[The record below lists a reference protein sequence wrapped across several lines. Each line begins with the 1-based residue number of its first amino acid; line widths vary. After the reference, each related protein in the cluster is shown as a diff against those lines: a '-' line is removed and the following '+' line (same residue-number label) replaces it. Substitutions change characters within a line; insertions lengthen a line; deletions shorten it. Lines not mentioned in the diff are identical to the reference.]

1 MGAQAIRR
9 YCIHTVNAVSACCR
23 ARARARDHGEPPRR
37 AANDESAHPVV
48 EAPDAWMDSTQSPVL
63 CSLEPTLEIRSST
76 AMAHGTTADEPDNCR
91 HSPSRYEVAVRTLC
105 ELTAKQG
112 DLDMRF
118 TPSPSAEEG
127 VTGHRV
133 IGARRGA
140 DYETEISLSA
150 DYALLHVRGR
160 ADGYDPHAHQLEEF
174 KTYRGDVDRI
184 PANHRALHWAQ
195 LRMYGWLLC
204 QARGCS
210 EIRLALVY
218 FNIADEEET
227 VFVEVQ
233 SAHALQEHFEAH
245 CQRFLDWARSEAAH
259 RASRDQALEALRF
272 PHPALHA
279 GQRQLAE
286 AVYRS
291 VQEGRALLAQAPTGS
306 GKTMGAL
313 FPALKAMPS
322 TRLDKLFYLVAKT
335 SGRRLALDAL
345 RKIKSARTSLP
356 LRVLELVA
364 RNKAC
369 EFPGNTCDGAGCPLA
384 RGFYD
389 RLPVA
394 RAQAMK
400 LEIFDGRAV
409 RELALKHGLC
419 PYYLGQELARWS
431 DVIVGDY
438 NYYFDLNAAL
448 HGWTVAEGW
457 RVCVQ
462 VDEAHNLL
470 ERARKMYT
478 VALDSRAFD
487 AARRSA
493 PGELARNFAA
503 VNRFWQELIE
513 AQGER
518 YRVYESLPVAL
529 LTALQEFVTAVTEY
543 WTTHPPR
550 RGDELQEVFFDVV
563 RFCRLAGAFDV
574 CTLFEIAKCV
584 ERDPALYSQVRSV
597 LCLRNILPRRF
608 LAPRFAAAHA
618 AILFSATLAPYDFYL
633 DVLGLEKGAGRLDV
647 ASPFGSEQLT
657 VKIVPSIST
666 RYRDRGRSL
675 GPIADLIAEQFTA
688 QPGNYLAFFSSF
700 EYLNGVAAQVAARY
714 PTVPIW
720 TQEPQMAE
728 PQRDLFLARFVV
740 DGRGVGFAVLG
751 GAFAEGIDLP
761 GSRLIGA
768 FIATLGLPPT
778 DAVNA
783 EIERRL
789 NAMFGSGYEYTYL
802 YPGVQKV
809 IQAAGR
815 VIRAPS
821 DRGVLYLIDDRFARA
836 EVRSLLPRWWRINE
850 VDHRARLERK
860 AG

>member
-1 MGAQAIRR
+1 
-9 YCIHTVNAVSACCR
+9 
-23 ARARARDHGEPPRR
+23 
-37 AANDESAHPVV
+37 
-48 EAPDAWMDSTQSPVL
+48 
-63 CSLEPTLEIRSST
+63 
-76 AMAHGTTADEPDNCR
+76 MAHGTTADEPNQRR
-91 HSPSRYEVAVRTLC
+91 HSLAKYEVAVRTLC
-105 ELTAKQG
+105 ELTAKRG

-127 VTGHRV
+127 VAGHRV

-140 DYETEISLSA
+140 DYETEINLAA
-150 DYALLHVRGR
+150 DYSLLHVRGR
-160 ADGYDPHAHQLEEF
+160 ADGYDPHAQQLEEF

-195 LRMYGWLLC
+195 LRVYGWLMC

-227 VFVEVQ
+227 IFAEVQ
-233 SAHALQEHFEAH
+233 SARALQEHFEEH
-245 CQRFLDWARSEAAH
+245 CQRFLDWARSESAH

-279 GQRQLAE
+279 GQRQLAQ

-291 VQEGRALLAQAPTGS
+291 IQEGRALLAQAPTGS
-306 GKTMGAL
+306 GKTLGAL

-345 RKIKSARTSLP
+345 RAIRASHPSLP

-369 EFPGNTCDGAGCPLA
+369 EFPDNTCDGASCPLA

-389 RLPVA
+389 RLPDA
-394 RAQAMK
+394 RAEAMK
-400 LEIFDGRAV
+400 LENFDGCSV

-448 HGWTVAEGW
+448 HGWTVGEGW
-457 RVCVQ
+457 RICVQ

-470 ERARKMYT
+470 ERARNMYT
-478 VALDSRAFD
+478 VALDSRAFA
-487 AARRSA
+487 AARRAA
-493 PGELARNFAA
+493 PVELESTFAA
-503 VNRFWQELIE
+503 VIRFWQALIE
-513 AQGER
+513 GQGER
-518 YRVYESLPVAL
+518 YRVHANLPDAFL
-529 LTALQEFVTAVTEY
+529 SALQEFVVAVSEY

-550 RGDELQEVFFDVV
+550 REDELQEVFFDVV
-563 RFCRLAGAFDV
+563 RFCRLAGVFDD
-574 CTLFEIAKCV
+574 CTLFEISV
-584 ERDPALYSQVRSV
+584 ERDPSAYSQLRSV

-618 AILFSATLAPYDFYL
+618 AILFSATLAPHDFYL
-633 DVLGLEKGAGRLDV
+633 DVLGLQAETGRLDI
-647 ASPFGSEQLT
+647 ASPFDSEQLT
-657 VKIVPSIST
+657 VRIVPSIST

-675 GPIADLIAEQFTA
+675 GPIADLIAAQFTA

-700 EYLNGVAAQVAARY
+700 EYLNGVAAEVAARY
-714 PTVPIW
+714 PTIPLW
-720 TQEPQMAE
+720 TQEPRMAE
-728 PQRDLFLARFVV
+728 PRRDCFIARFVV
-740 DGRGVGFAVLG
+740 DGCGVGFAVLG

-768 FIATLGLPPT
+768 FIATLGLPPA
-778 DAVNA
+778 DVVNA
-783 EIERRL
+783 EMERRL
-789 NAMFGSGYEYTYL
+789 SAMFGSGYEYTYL

-815 VIRAPS
+815 VIRARS

-836 EVRSLLPRWWRINE
+836 EVRSLLPKWWHINT
-850 VDHRARLERK
+850 VDHRAPAK
-860 AG
+860 CATG

>member
-1 MGAQAIRR
+1 
-9 YCIHTVNAVSACCR
+9 
-23 ARARARDHGEPPRR
+23 
-37 AANDESAHPVV
+37 
-48 EAPDAWMDSTQSPVL
+48 
-63 CSLEPTLEIRSST
+63 
-76 AMAHGTTADEPDNCR
+76 MAHGTTADEPNQRR
-91 HSPSRYEVAVRTLC
+91 HSLAKYEVAVRTLC
-105 ELTAKQG
+105 ELTAKRG

-127 VTGHRV
+127 VAGHRV

-140 DYETEISLSA
+140 DYETEINLAA
-150 DYALLHVRGR
+150 DYSLLHVRGR
-160 ADGYDPHAHQLEEF
+160 ADGYDPHAQQLEEF
-174 KTYRGDVDRI
+174 KTHRGDVDRI

-195 LRMYGWLLC
+195 LRVYGWLMC

-227 VFVEVQ
+227 VFAEVQ
-233 SAHALQEHFEAH
+233 SARALQEHFEEH
-245 CQRFLDWARSEAAH
+245 CQRFLDWARSESAH

-279 GQRQLAE
+279 GQRQLAQ

-291 VQEGRALLAQAPTGS
+291 IQEGRALLAQAPTGS
-306 GKTMGAL
+306 GKTLGAL

-345 RKIKSARTSLP
+345 RAIRASQPSLP

-369 EFPGNTCDGAGCPLA
+369 EFPDNTCDGASCPLA

-389 RLPVA
+389 RLPDA
-394 RAQAMK
+394 RAEAMK
-400 LEIFDGRAV
+400 LENFDGCSV

-448 HGWTVAEGW
+448 HGWTVGEGW
-457 RVCVQ
+457 RICVQ

-470 ERARKMYT
+470 ERARNMYT
-478 VALDSRAFD
+478 VALDSRAFA
-487 AARRSA
+487 AARRAA
-493 PGELARNFAA
+493 PVELESTFAA
-503 VNRFWQELIE
+503 VIRFWQALIE
-513 AQGER
+513 GQGER
-518 YRVYESLPVAL
+518 YRVHANLPDAFL
-529 LTALQEFVTAVTEY
+529 SALQEFVVAVSEY

-550 RGDELQEVFFDVV
+550 REDELQEVFFDVV
-563 RFCRLAGAFDV
+563 RFCRLAGVFDD
-574 CTLFEIAKCV
+574 CTLFEISV
-584 ERDPALYSQVRSV
+584 ERDPSAYSQLRSV

-618 AILFSATLAPYDFYL
+618 AILFSATLAPHDFYL
-633 DVLGLEKGAGRLDV
+633 DVLGLQAETGRLDI
-647 ASPFGSEQLT
+647 ASPFDSEQLT
-657 VKIVPSIST
+657 VRIVPSIST

-675 GPIADLIAEQFTA
+675 GPIADLIAAQFTA

-700 EYLNGVAAQVAARY
+700 EYLNGVAAEVAARY
-714 PTVPIW
+714 PTIPLW
-720 TQEPQMAE
+720 TQEPRMAE
-728 PQRDLFLARFVV
+728 PRRDRFIARFVV
-740 DGRGVGFAVLG
+740 GGCGVGFAVLG

-768 FIATLGLPPT
+768 FIATLGLPPA
-778 DAVNA
+778 DVVNA
-783 EIERRL
+783 EMERRL
-789 NAMFGSGYEYTYL
+789 SAMFGSGYEYTYL

-815 VIRAPS
+815 VIRARS

-836 EVRSLLPRWWRINE
+836 EVRSLLPKWWHINT
-850 VDHRARLERK
+850 VDHRAPAK
-860 AG
+860 CATG

>member
-1 MGAQAIRR
+1 MPGW
-9 YCIHTVNAVSACCR
+9 T
-23 ARARARDHGEPPRR
+23 ARKARFYARLT
-37 AANDESAHPVV
+37 PV
-48 EAPDAWMDSTQSPVL
+48 Q
-63 CSLEPTLEIRSST
+63 IRSSNV
-76 AMAHGTTADEPDNCR
+76 MAHGTTADEPDHR
-91 HSPSRYEVAVRTLC
+91 RPSSAKYEVAVRTLC
-105 ELTAKQG
+105 ELTAKRG

-127 VTGHRV
+127 VTGHRI

-140 DYETEISLSA
+140 DYETEINLAA
-150 DYALLHVRGR
+150 DHALLQVRGR

-174 KTYRGDVDRI
+174 KTYRGDLDRI

-195 LRMYGWLLC
+195 LRIYGWLLC

-218 FNIADEEET
+218 FNIADEKEM

-233 SAHALQEHFEAH
+233 SARALQKHFEQH
-245 CQRFLDWARSEAAH
+245 CQSFLDWARSESAH
-259 RASRDQALEALRF
+259 RASRDQALEVLRF

-279 GQRQLAE
+279 CQRQLAQ

-306 GKTMGAL
+306 GKTLGAL

-345 RKIKSARTSLP
+345 RKIKAAHASLP

-369 EFPGNTCDGAGCPLA
+369 EFPGNTCDGASCPLA

-389 RLPVA
+389 RLPLA
-394 RAQAMK
+394 RAEAMN
-400 LEIFDGRAV
+400 LEMFDGRSV

-438 NYYFDLNAAL
+438 NYYFDLSAAL

-457 RVCVQ
+457 RICVQ

-478 VALDSRAFD
+478 VALDSRAFG
-487 AARRSA
+487 AARRGA
-493 PGELARNFAA
+493 PAELARTFAA
-503 VNRFWQELIE
+503 VDGFWQQLIG

-518 YRVYESLPVAL
+518 YRIYDSLPADL
-529 LTALQEFVTAVTEY
+529 LTALQKFVAALTEY
-543 WTTHPPR
+543 WTKHPPR

-563 RFCRLAGAFDV
+563 RFCRLAGVFDD
-574 CTLFEIAKCV
+574 CTLFEITKSID
-584 ERDPALYSQVRSV
+584 RDLPQRSQARSV

-618 AILFSATLAPYDFYL
+618 TILFSATLAPYEFYL
-633 DVLGLEKGAGRLDV
+633 DVLGLQAGTGRLDV
-647 ASPFGSEQLT
+647 ASPFDSAQLT

-675 GPIADLIAEQFTA
+675 RPIADLIAEQYRA

-700 EYLNGVAAQVAARY
+700 EYLNGVAAQLAARY

-768 FIATLGLPPT
+768 FIATLGLPPA

-783 EIERRL
+783 EMERRL

-836 EVRSLLPRWWRINE
+836 DVRNLLPPWWRISE
-850 VDHRARLERK
+850 VAHRTRSERA

>member
-1 MGAQAIRR
+1 M
-9 YCIHTVNAVSACCR
+9 
-23 ARARARDHGEPPRR
+23 
-37 AANDESAHPVV
+37 
-48 EAPDAWMDSTQSPVL
+48 
-63 CSLEPTLEIRSST
+63 
-76 AMAHGTTADEPDNCR
+76 
-91 HSPSRYEVAVRTLC
+91 RTLC
-105 ELTAKQG
+105 ELTAKRG

-127 VTGHRV
+127 VAGHRV

-140 DYETEISLSA
+140 DYETEINLAA
-150 DYALLHVRGR
+150 DYSLLHVRGR
-160 ADGYDPHAHQLEEF
+160 ADGYDPHAQQLEEF

-195 LRMYGWLLC
+195 LRVYGWLLC

-210 EIRLALVY
+210 EISLALVY
-218 FNIADEEET
+218 FNIADEQET

-233 SAHALQEHFEAH
+233 SARALQEHFEEH
-245 CQRFLDWARSEAAH
+245 CQRFLDWARSESAH
-259 RASRDQALEALRF
+259 RASRDQALLALRF

-279 GQRQLAE
+279 GQRQLAQ

-291 VQEGRALLAQAPTGS
+291 IQEGRALLAQAPTGS
-306 GKTMGAL
+306 GKTLGAL

-345 RKIKSARTSLP
+345 RAIKASQPSLP

-369 EFPGNTCDGAGCPLA
+369 EFPGNTCDGPSCPLA

-394 RAQAMK
+394 RAEAMK
-400 LEIFDGRAV
+400 LEMFDGRSV

-448 HGWTVAEGW
+448 YGWTVGEGW
-457 RVCVQ
+457 RTCVQ

-470 ERARKMYT
+470 ERARNMFT
-478 VALDSRAFD
+478 VALDSRAFA
-487 AARRSA
+487 AARRGA
-493 PGELARNFAA
+493 PVELESTFAA
-503 VNRFWQELIE
+503 VTRFWQALIE
-513 AQGER
+513 GQGER
-518 YRVYESLPVAL
+518 YRVYENLPDAL
-529 LTALQEFVTAVTEY
+529 LSALQEFVVAVSEY

-550 RGDELQEVFFDVV
+550 REDVLQQVFFDVV
-563 RFCRLAGAFDV
+563 RFCRLAAVFDD
-574 CTLFEIAKCV
+574 CTLFEITKSVAH
-584 ERDPALYSQVRSV
+584 EPPAYSQVQSV

-618 AILFSATLAPYDFYL
+618 AILFSATLAPHDFYL
-633 DVLGLEKGAGRLDV
+633 DVLGLQAGTGRLDI
-647 ASPFGSEQLT
+647 ASPFDSEQLT
-657 VKIVPSIST
+657 VRIVPSIST

-675 GPIADLIAEQFTA
+675 GPIADLIAAQFAA

-700 EYLNGVAAQVAARY
+700 EYLNGVAAEVAARY
-714 PTVPIW
+714 PTIPLW
-720 TQEPQMAE
+720 TQEAQMAE
-728 PQRDLFLARFVV
+728 PRRERFLARFVV

-768 FIATLGLPPT
+768 FIATLGLPPA

-783 EIERRL
+783 AMERRL
-789 NAMFGSGYEYTYL
+789 SAMFGSGYEYTYL

-815 VIRAPS
+815 VIRARS

-836 EVRSLLPRWWRINE
+836 EVRSLLPKWWHINM
-850 VDHRARLERK
+850 VDHRADAK
-860 AG
+860 CGMA

>member
-1 MGAQAIRR
+1 MLTRTHILNLQFS
-9 YCIHTVNAVSACCR
+9 C
-23 ARARARDHGEPPRR
+23 
-37 AANDESAHPVV
+37 
-48 EAPDAWMDSTQSPVL
+48 
-63 CSLEPTLEIRSST
+63 
-76 AMAHGTTADEPDNCR
+76 MAHGTTADADVRKHP
-91 HSPSRYEVAVRTLC
+91 PTRYEVAVRTLC

-118 TPSPSAEEG
+118 TPASPSAEEG
-127 VTGHRV
+127 MAGHRV

-140 DYETEISLSA
+140 DYEKEVNLAA
-150 DYALLHVRGR
+150 DFELLRVRGR
-160 ADGYDPHAHQLEEF
+160 ADGYDPQAHQLEEF
-174 KTYRGDVDRI
+174 KTYRGDIERI

-204 QARGCS
+204 QARGCG

-218 FNIADEEET
+218 FNITSEEET
-227 VFVEVQ
+227 VFAEVQ
-233 SAHALQEHFEAH
+233 SARALQEHFETH
-245 CQRFLDWARSEAAH
+245 CRRFLDWAKAEAAH
-259 RASRDQALEALRF
+259 RISRDEALQALRF
-272 PHPALHA
+272 PHPTFHA

-286 AVYRS
+286 GVYRS

-306 GKTMGAL
+306 GKTLGTL

-335 SGRRLALDAL
+335 SGRRTALEAL
-345 RKIKSARTSLP
+345 RRFKAPPASPP

-394 RAQAMK
+394 RAAAMK
-400 LEIFDGRAV
+400 LEIFDRTSV
-409 RELALKHGLC
+409 RELALEHSLC
-419 PYYLGQELARWS
+419 PYYLSQELARWS

-448 HGWTVAEGW
+448 HASTVAEGW
-457 RVCVQ
+457 RICVQ

-470 ERARKMYT
+470 ERARNMYT
-478 VALDSRAFD
+478 VGLDSRAFD

-493 PGELARNFAA
+493 PAELAKTFAA
-503 VNRFWQELIE
+503 VNACWRQLIE
-513 AQGER
+513 VQGER
-518 YRVYESLPVAL
+518 YRIHESLPADL
-529 LTALQEFVTAVTEY
+529 LSALQEFAAAVSEY

-550 RGDELQEVFFDVV
+550 RADELQEVFFHVV
-563 RFCRLAGAFDV
+563 RFCRLAATFDA
-574 CTLFEIAKCV
+574 CTLFEITKSV
-584 ERDPALYSQVRSV
+584 DRDAAPRSRVRSV

-618 AILFSATLAPYDFYL
+618 AILFSATLAPHDFYL
-633 DVLGLEKGAGRLDV
+633 DVLGLQKGTATLDV
-647 ASPFGSEQLT
+647 ASPFSSKQLS
-657 VKIVPSIST
+657 VRIVPSIST
-666 RYRDRGRSL
+666 RYRHRDRSL
-675 GPIADLIAEQFTA
+675 GPIADLIAKQYTA

-700 EYLNGVAAQVAARY
+700 EYLDRVAARFAAGY
-714 PTVPIW
+714 PSVPLW
-720 TQEPQMAE
+720 TQEPQMTE
-728 PQRDLFLARFVV
+728 PQRDLFLTRFVV
-740 DGRGVGFAVLG
+740 NGRGIGFAVLG
-751 GAFAEGIDLP
+751 GTFAEGIDLP

-768 FIATLGLPPT
+768 FIATLGLPPA

-783 EIERRL
+783 EMERRL
-789 NAMFGSGYEYTYL
+789 SAMFGSGYEYTYL

-815 VIRAPS
+815 IIRAPS
-821 DRGVLYLIDDRFARA
+821 DRGVLYLIDDRFART
-836 EVRSLLPRWWRINE
+836 EVRALLPPWWRISE
-850 VDHRARLERK
+850 SDPFARLECQ